1 MDLSSLTLR
10 DHPGGRV
17 VGQEPVGRELSGEG
31 ERLGLALVEEPG
43 ARPSQGLL
51 SKSGCQRDDLNP
63 GRPLGRPSRLMS
75 EELGLDRRRDV
86 DSAGTSEKRER
97 FGLEE
102 MKQRA
107 RVADDPDQRSASLRP
122 MAQRMSSR

>member
-43 ARPSQGLL
+43 ARPSQGL
-51 SKSGCQRDDLNP
+51 
-63 GRPLGRPSRLMS
+63 LMS